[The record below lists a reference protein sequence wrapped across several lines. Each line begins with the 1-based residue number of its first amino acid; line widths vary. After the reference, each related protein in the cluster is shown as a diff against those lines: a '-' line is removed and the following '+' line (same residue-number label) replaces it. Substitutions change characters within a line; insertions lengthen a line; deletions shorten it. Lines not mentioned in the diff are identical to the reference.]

1 MREHLGEVLAPERL
15 ADAPAAI
22 ERLLGEPDR
31 FRAQMSRL
39 RETTVFRLGHSIPD
53 GAAELARLAERQ
65 RGVGSAA
72 NRG

>member
-1 MREHLGEVLAPERL
+1 MR
-15 ADAPAAI
+15 
-22 ERLLGEPDR
+22 
-31 FRAQMSRL
+31 RL

-65 RGVGSAA
+65 RGVGSTA